1 MDDIDRYS
9 KSFQNYQLDRSQI
22 QDNDLNT
29 RGIASN
35 GLAEALVKADPNR
48 FQYVQTQDFLKGVD
62 Y

>member
-22 QDNDLNT
+22 QDNDFNA
-29 RGIASN
+29 RGTASN

-48 FQYVQTQDFLKGVD
+48 FQYVQTKDFLKGVD